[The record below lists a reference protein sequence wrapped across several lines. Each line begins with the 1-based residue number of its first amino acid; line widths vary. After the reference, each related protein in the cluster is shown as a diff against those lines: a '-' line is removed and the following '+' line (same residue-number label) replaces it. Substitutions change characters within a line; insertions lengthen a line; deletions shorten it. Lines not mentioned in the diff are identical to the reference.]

1 MKINYHFIKKG
12 IFKIVKGR
20 IIACKETSQE
30 KTVDT
35 PNQHFP
41 PRFALTGHGRVE
53 GKVNHSCFNKHLHC
67 QWFSE
72 YYIFKYQQPL
82 VFFL

>member
-1 MKINYHFIKKG
+1 MQGNFPRKNSTQK
-12 IFKIVKGR
+12 
-20 IIACKETSQE
+20 
-30 KTVDT
+30 

-41 PRFALTGHGRVE
+41 LRFALTAHGRVE

-82 VFFL
+82 VFFLYLSLFGKYEESAI